1 MSLSSSAYREGHDF
15 QTVRR
20 RKARRK
26 AVTAIRAANTE
37 QFKGAPEPSRDIFVY
52 RVMKDTPQA
61 EIEKYITDNNIN
73 IRSIDKVSNIFARY
87 DSFKVV
93 LKLSDMET
101 VLNSEFWPE
110 GVSARRYFNPRKNN
124 DS

>member
-26 AVTAIRAANTE
+26 AITGTRSANTE

-61 EIEKYITDNNIN
+61 EIEKYITDNNVN
-73 IRSIDKVSNIFARY
+73 IRSIDNVSNILARY

-93 LKLSDMET
+93 LKLSDMQT
-101 VLNSEFWPE
+101 VLNPEFWPQ
-110 GVSARRYFNPRKNN
+110 GVCARRYFNPRKNN